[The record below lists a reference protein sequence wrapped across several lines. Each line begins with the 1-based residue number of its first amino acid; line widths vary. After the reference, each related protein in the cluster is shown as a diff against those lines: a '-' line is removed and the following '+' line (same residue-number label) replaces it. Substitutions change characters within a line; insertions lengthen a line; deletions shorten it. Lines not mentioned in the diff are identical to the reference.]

1 MTTTAPRRVLG
12 PFAAASVVVGM
23 VVGAGIFRS
32 ASLVAANLQN
42 DMLVL
47 TAWALGGLF
56 ALGIF
61 NPRANGR
68 GALLGA
74 LLGFLAV
81 AGVYFSKAPVFG
93 PLYALLGFVTC
104 FVTGSLLSELFPRDV
119 AKRA

>member
-47 TAWALGGLF
+47 AA
-56 ALGIF
+56 
-61 NPRANGR
+61 
-68 GALLGA
+68 
-74 LLGFLAV
+74 
-81 AGVYFSKAPVFG
+81 
-93 PLYALLGFVTC
+93 
-104 FVTGSLLSELFPRDV
+104 
-119 AKRA
+119 